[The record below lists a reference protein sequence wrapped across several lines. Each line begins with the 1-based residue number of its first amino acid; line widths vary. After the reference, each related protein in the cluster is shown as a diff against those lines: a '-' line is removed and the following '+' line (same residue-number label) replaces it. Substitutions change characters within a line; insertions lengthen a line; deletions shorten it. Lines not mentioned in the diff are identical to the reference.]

1 VKAAVDQ
8 LVEDLLKAG
17 LIEHENEFEQRYR
30 VTSAFHFLEDLVEM
44 LTITEVEE
52 NGYGRN

>member
-1 VKAAVDQ
+1 MKAAVDQ

-17 LIEHENEFEQRYR
+17 FIELENEFEQRYR

-44 LTITEVEE
+44 LTITEEDE
-52 NGYGRN
+52 NEAVK